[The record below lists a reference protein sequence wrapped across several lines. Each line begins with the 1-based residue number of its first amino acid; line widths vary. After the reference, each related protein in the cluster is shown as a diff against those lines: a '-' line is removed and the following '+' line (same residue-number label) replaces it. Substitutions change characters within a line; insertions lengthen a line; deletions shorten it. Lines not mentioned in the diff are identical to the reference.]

1 MVGGLVADGELV
13 VSRGHR
19 AVTLEAIDSALDHVA
34 LAVVGLV
41 GLGRTT
47 TAAPSFLRLRT

>member
-34 LAVVGLV
+34 FAVVGLV